1 MNIDP
6 KRVAHRHQV
15 RLALQIVEG
24 RVARGPSGRQ
34 LLWEVSEA
42 ALRDADWF
50 DKTFKSGLTPGQIRK
65 WLPLFD
71 QIADE
76 TEGRIGPQEI
86 DFLADT
92 LGGKRRRI
100 PPSIAHMRSVEK
112 LVSTVG

>member
-1 MNIDP
+1 MTLDP
-6 KRVAHRHQV
+6 KRVAHRHEI

-34 LLWEVSEA
+34 LLWEVSET

-71 QIADE
+71 QIAE
-76 TEGRIGPQEI
+76 ESEGRIGPQEL
-86 DFLADT
+86 DFLADA
-92 LGGKRRRI
+92 LGGDLRR
-100 PPSIAHMRSVEK
+100 PPTSIANLPSVRELVRSI
-112 LVSTVG
+112 